1 MLTWLEIE
9 VCKELSITAAQTNHK
24 LLIVHDTITM
34 RESPLPL
41 DIRNTSKLW
50 TGIQNTNW

>member
-24 LLIVHDTITM
+24 LLIVHDTI
-34 RESPLPL
+34 L
-41 DIRNTSKLW
+41 
-50 TGIQNTNW
+50 